1 MFISVQELY
10 LLRGVHFLQVEF
22 EIVKVKMRRRK
33 CDDEKNKFTKG
44 VREGGTT
51 KIVCH
56 VKMYK
61 SRCILHVYAL

>member
-33 CDDEKNKFTKG
+33 CDDEKNKFTKD
-44 VREGGTT
+44 EGGTT